1 MKRRSKSEATSVD
14 RITTP
19 APSVFTA
26 GRCSLRVQR
35 MQDESN
41 SIESVEAREPRRLTV
56 PVEQSRDE
64 QHDLDEDAAF
74 MLGLRMKLENADW
87 NKYERGSEAFFD
99 IDTDLEKLSKS
110 NPEAAAQLWRTS
122 SPPGTKFPHYLDAA
136 LERLQNQQA
145 RLNGEPSSPVR
156 LPTDPKLGGGEDEKD
171 EFKLPAS
178 IAKRYIHAEGKFHF
192 RDAQNKLAFEDHGRK
207 MQTEHNSPDIAASM
221 VELAKAKGWT
231 QLKVRGHEDFKRE
244 VWLQASL
251 RGIEVS
257 GYKPKDVDLARLDE
271 LRAARGNAV
280 ERAAGREQ
288 RPQAERGQPRPAS
301 HQHQPAKSSV
311 EQEKAREA
319 GQSEHVSLTG
329 RLVAHGEAHFDFDAK
344 NEKSYFVKVE
354 TPNGLRIHWG
364 HDLQKAMDTSGAR
377 TGDDVT
383 LENAPRKGKSDPAWS
398 VNITATKQPELK
410 PEQKVVIGVLSEVLK
425 EKRYSEKTIAGA
437 VEEATQRLHAME
449 RDGKTPP
456 AVKVFDRKA
465 PRLVERP
472 KVVSKS
478 REQDLQ
484 RTR

>member
-1 MKRRSKSEATSVD
+1 
-14 RITTP
+14 
-19 APSVFTA
+19 
-26 GRCSLRVQR
+26 

-56 PVEQSRDE
+56 PVEQARDE
-64 QHDLDEDAAF
+64 QHHLDEDAAF

-87 NKYERGSEAFFD
+87 SKYERGSEAFFD
-99 IDTDLEKLSKS
+99 IDTDLEKLTKS

-145 RLNGEPSSPVR
+145 SRAPSALEDPRYREQLQVLKDVTAALNGEPSSPAR
-156 LPTDPKLGGGEDEKD
+156 LSTDPKPGGGEAEKD

-178 IAKRYIHAEGKFHF
+178 IAKRYIQAEGKFHF

-231 QLKVRGHEDFKRE
+231 QLKVRGTEDFKRE

-257 GYKPKDVDLARLDE
+257 GYKPKDVDLAKLDE
-271 LRAARGNAV
+271 MKAARGNTV
-280 ERAAGREQ
+280 ERAAGRAP
-288 RPQAERGQPRPAS
+288 RPLGDREQPRPVS
-301 HQHQPAKSSV
+301 HQQQPAKHGV
-311 EQEKAREA
+311 DQDKARDA
-319 GQSEHVSLTG
+319 GLAEQVSLTG

-354 TPNGLRIHWG
+354 TPNGTRIHWG
-364 HDLQKAMDTSGAR
+364 NDLRKAMDASGTR

-383 LENAPRKGKSDPAWS
+383 LEKAPSKGKSDPTWS
-398 VNITATKQPELK
+398 VSIAATKQPELK

-449 RDGKTPP
+449 RNGKAAP